1 MPTLGLI
8 GHSQSVLQYNN
19 PPVTQLDRVSG
30 FYPECWEF
38 ESLRADHG
46 DVAQLVRAGDSY
58 SQGRWFEST
67 LHYHNYT
74 RVAQWIRATPYEGEG
89 WGFEFL
95 HGFQVLIPS

>member
-38 ESLRADHG
+38 EPLRADHG

-67 LHYHNYT
+67 LHYQLIFSHKYINESK
-74 RVAQWIRATPYEGEG
+74 RIPIRAN
-89 WGFEFL
+89 
-95 HGFQVLIPS
+95 